1 MKLNHCFRN
10 FFLFLIHD
18 LYTCLIASK
27 LDTNHSFVGSG
38 RLGKIK
44 SHFWYSGWLKIPI
57 CKHPRIMDICR
68 KILRQTVHIFFPKYF
83 YLIQLFDVL
92 MDILQYCLLPCLLW
106 GTIQFPFV
114 FAKVF
119 LRTISLMEYYPL
131 V

>member
-38 RLGKIK
+38 RLGKMK
-44 SHFWYSGWLKIPI
+44 SHFWYSGWLKLSI
-57 CKHPRIMDICR
+57 CKYPRIIEIWR
-68 KILRQTVHIFFPKYF
+68 KTLRHVYIFFPKYF
-83 YLIQLFDVL
+83 YLIQFFDAL

-106 GTIQFPFV
+106 GTIPFLFV

>member
-1 MKLNHCFRN
+1 MKLTHCFRN

-44 SHFWYSGWLKIPI
+44 SHFWYSGWLKISI
-57 CKHPRIMDICR
+57 CKRPRIIEICQKR
-68 KILRQTVHIFFPKYF
+68 LTVYIFFLKYF
-83 YLIQLFDVL
+83 YLIQSFDVL
-92 MDILQYCLLPCLLW
+92 MDILQYFLLPCLLW
-106 GTIQFPFV
+106 RTIQFPFV